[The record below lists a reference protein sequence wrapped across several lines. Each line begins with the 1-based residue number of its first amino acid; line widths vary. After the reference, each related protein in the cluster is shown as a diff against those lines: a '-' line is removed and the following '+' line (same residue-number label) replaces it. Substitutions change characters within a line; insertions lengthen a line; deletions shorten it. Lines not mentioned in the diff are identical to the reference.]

1 MTELELLI
9 DFHKDAKRQGPGS
22 TRDTLKAL
30 SFIDIET
37 NKSLK
42 VADIGCGSGAQTL
55 TLAQNIEGQIT
66 AVDLFPEFLTK
77 LNIRAKK
84 KGLENK
90 IITLEKSMKDLPFD
104 NEEFDIIWS
113 EGAIYIMGF
122 EAGIKSWQEYLK
134 SGGYIAVS
142 EITWLTN
149 SRPKEIEEYW
159 NNEYP
164 EIDTASNKIKI
175 LEENNFSPVG
185 YFILS
190 EDSWMDSYYKPMEK
204 RFDDF
209 LRKHDNSKIAKSFV
223 EAEKEEIR
231 KYKKYK
237 DYLSYGFYIAKKL
250 TVE

>member
-9 DFHKDAKRQGPGS
+9 DFHKDSKRQGPGS

-90 IITLEKSMKDLPFD
+90 IITLEKSMEDLPFD

-190 EDSWMDSYYKPMEK
+190 EDSWMDNYYKPMEK

-223 EAEKEEIR
+223 EAEKEEIK

-250 TVE
+250 AAE